1 MKYIICAVSLRLTS
15 SQMSGQN
22 TTPPPTFDIN
32 AAERFANLALA
43 CVHKEYPNKLA
54 QKQFGFDGTNLRCE
68 WDEPTAAAGCPNL
81 IVHDLRR
88 SGARKLHEA
97 GVDETVITKIGGRKT
112 RSVFVRHG
120 IVTTKDIE
128 NAMDLLQKNNGTLM
142 EPDRNPAQR

>member
-1 MKYIICAVSLRLTS
+1 MTLPGTMVKNKKPIV
-15 SQMSGQN
+15 
-22 TTPPPTFDIN
+22 
-32 AAERFANLALA
+32 LALPA
-43 CVHKEYPNKLA
+43 ELA
-54 QKQFGFDGTNLRCE
+54 AVLKKQFRKVGEPIFDCTNVRRE
-68 WDEPTAAAGCPNL
+68 RDKAASAAGYPTNL
-81 IVHDLRR
+81 IVHDLRLSR
-88 SGARKLHEA
+88 ARNLREA